1 MKRKTVGVDWKVPI
15 TAGVSAIVWVIAHY
29 TGIDLSLQ
37 VELIVSLILGALAGV
52 AGPAPKTVPTSDVA
66 TVESG
71 TSHMR
76 TP

>member
-52 AGPAPKTVPTSDVA
+52 AGPAPKTVPTNGVA

-71 TSHMR
+71 ASHMR